1 MEYQGTRE
9 QTVPGPETASRPS
22 SGTRPEGPPAPDT
35 ASEVARWAAFSC
47 VLVPVVLV
55 WFGTSLAGAAG
66 TALGL
71 AAVTAACLV
80 LLRQS
85 EKGAARMRAEER
97 SGHRARHGRSGPRG
111 RGPREHGPRMRPR
124 RRRDGR
130 GRDGQDRDARDPAA
144 RDPAA
149 GPQAPDRGG
158 HEGGDRRGEDRVTRV
173 PGPGAAPGVASVPAP
188 GRQDVADT
196 HIMSGLPGRSGSG
209 AHRGGRRGAGKK
221 PVD

>member
-1 MEYQGTRE
+1 MESNGVPGTRE

-22 SGTRPEGPPAPDT
+22 SGARSGPPPAPDT

-85 EKGAARMRAEER
+85 ERGAARMRAGQR
-97 SGHRARHGRSGPRG
+97 APHRAPRHGRCGPRE
-111 RGPREHGPRMRPR
+111 RGPRERTHRDRGGRD
-124 RRRDGR
+124 RDGG
-130 GRDGQDRDARDPAA
+130 GRNRDRNGWDPAA
-144 RDPAA
+144 RTPVAR
-149 GPQAPDRGG
+149 DRALGARDRD
-158 HEGGDRRGEDRVTRV
+158 GGDRVAGV
-173 PGPGAAPGVASVPAP
+173 PGPGIGPGGAPAPAP
-188 GRQDVADT
+188 GAQDVADT
-196 HIMSGLPGRSGSG
+196 HIMNGLPGRSGAG
-209 AHRGGRRGAGKK
+209 AHRGGRRGTGKK

>member
-9 QTVPGPETASRPS
+9 QTVPGPETVSRPS
-22 SGTRPEGPPAPDT
+22 SGARPGPPPAPDT

-71 AAVTAACLV
+71 AAVTTACLV

-85 EKGAARMRAEER
+85 ERGAARMRADER
-97 SGHRARHGRSGPRG
+97 APHRARHGRSGPRE
-111 RGPREHGPRMRPR
+111 RGPRDRTRQ
-124 RRRDGR
+124 D
-130 GRDGQDRDARDPAA
+130 RDGQDRDGRDPAA
-144 RDPAA
+144 RNPVAGVRDP
-149 GPQAPDRGG
+149 GVRDRDGG
-158 HEGGDRRGEDRVTRV
+158 DHRGGDRHAGGRVTGV
-173 PGPGAAPGVASVPAP
+173 PGPGGGPVGAPVPAP
-188 GRQDVADT
+188 GAQDVADT
-196 HIMSGLPGRSGSG
+196 HIMNGLPGRGGSG

>member
-9 QTVPGPETASRPS
+9 QTVPGPETVSRPS
-22 SGTRPEGPPAPDT
+22 SGARPGPPPAPDT

-85 EKGAARMRAEER
+85 ERGAARMRAEEPAP
-97 SGHRARHGRSGPRG
+97 HRARHGRSGPRE
-111 RGPREHGPRMRPR
+111 RGPLERTHRD
-124 RRRDGR
+124 RDGR
-130 GRDGQDRDARDPAA
+130 SRDARDPAA
-144 RDPAA
+144 RNPVT
-149 GPQAPDRGG
+149 GVRIPGVRDRDGG
-158 HEGGDRRGEDRVTRV
+158 DGGDRQGGEPGTGV
-173 PGPGAAPGVASVPAP
+173 PGPGAGTGAGTAPGGAPVPAP
-188 GRQDVADT
+188 GVRDMADT
-196 HIMSGLPGRSGSG
+196 HIMSGLPGRSGPG